1 MILDLPSHLGI
12 NAAGRMDNMRIGVE
26 CLLTDDWG
34 EAHRLASKL
43 NQLNQARRHVE
54 MSMKDD
60 AIAIVQSL
68 SEFDETPPKG
78 IVLYQDDWHQGVIGI
93 VAGRLKEKLYR
104 PSIVFAPADTALV
117 GKSDD
122 IKGSARS
129 IAGIHIRDVIESVA
143 LAHPDLIKHFG
154 GHAMAAGLTI
164 QKADFERFNQ
174 ALQAVLLDFDDD
186 VFYEQKFTDGALLP
200 DEFSLSFVD
209 RLKTSAFGA
218 MVLYRLFLMASLR

>member
-104 PSIVFAPADTALV
+104 PSIVLHQQIPHWLASQMISKAQLV
-117 GKSDD
+117 
-122 IKGSARS
+122 
-129 IAGIHIRDVIESVA
+129 
-143 LAHPDLIKHFG
+143 L
-154 GHAMAAGLTI
+154 
-164 QKADFERFNQ
+164 
-174 ALQAVLLDFDDD
+174 LQAYIFVM
-186 VFYEQKFTDGALLP
+186 
-200 DEFSLSFVD
+200 SLKAWHW
-209 RLKTSAFGA
+209 LI
-218 MVLYRLFLMASLR
+218 LI

>member
-1 MILDLPSHLGI
+1 
-12 NAAGRMDNMRIGVE
+12 MRIGVE

-117 GKSDD
+117 GKS
-122 IKGSARS
+122 G
-129 IAGIHIRDVIESVA
+129 
-143 LAHPDLIKHFG
+143 
-154 GHAMAAGLTI
+154 
-164 QKADFERFNQ
+164 
-174 ALQAVLLDFDDD
+174 
-186 VFYEQKFTDGALLP
+186 
-200 DEFSLSFVD
+200 
-209 RLKTSAFGA
+209 
-218 MVLYRLFLMASLR
+218 